1 MPRTFKKELPQVIF
15 LGTNGWYDTAATGNT
30 VCTLIKTARYDIVL
44 DAGNGIY
51 KLGDYCDGGKP
62 VFLLLSHFHI
72 DHIAGLHILVKHKFI
87 KHLTI
92 CGGKGARRA
101 LNTFIGK
108 PYSVPFKDLPYPVKV
123 LELPAEKGKL
133 PFSCET
139 LPLVHADP
147 VLGYRLRLDGKVITY
162 CTDTGYCANAL
173 KLARGADLLLT
184 ECSHSPGEVNP
195 GWPHFN
201 PAAAGKL
208 GAESGAK
215 KLVMTHMSADRYRTM
230 AARAKALRIA
240 RKIFPASFTARDGM
254 RLRA

>member
-1 MPRTFKKELPQVIF
+1 MNKKSDVSVIF

-30 VCTLIKTARYDIVL
+30 VCTLVKTAHYDIVL

-51 KLGDYCDGGKP
+51 KLGDHCDGSKP
-62 VFLLLSHFHI
+62 VFVLLSHFHI

-87 KHLTI
+87 KNLTI
-92 CGGKGARRA
+92 CGGKGARKI
-101 LNTFIGK
+101 LSTFVNK
-108 PYSVPFKDLPYPVKV
+108 PFTVPLKDLPYPVKV
-123 LELPAEKGKL
+123 IELPSEKAEL

-147 VLGYRLRLDGKVITY
+147 VLGYRLHVDGKTISYV
-162 CTDTGYCANAL
+162 TDTGYCDNAL
-173 KLARGADLLLT
+173 KLARGADLLLA
-184 ECSHSPGEVNP
+184 ECSHSPGETNP

-201 PAAAGKL
+201 PTSAGRL

-230 AARAKALRIA
+230 AARAAALKIA
-240 RKIFPASFTARDGM
+240 RGIFPKSFIAKDG
-254 RLRA
+254 LKLSF